1 MSKSTLTAALWLFLT
16 QPLFAHTP
24 PADQNSIKAVYADL
38 NLLKSANL
46 PVLFSDPLTEVGYA
60 VLTGT
65 MEQRLSLLAHQRG
78 RCGNY
83 EALEKIPAD
92 ITEVKSSFE
101 NLNRIHNK
109 DRNYLSLA
117 KNFVMNAP
125 KPVIADALLELKSEN
140 IKTTVAW
147 LSAFP
152 TRYNRGATPNLHV
165 GEFAEKIKSLIGS
178 AKYPVSVE
186 LIPHQNTPQKSIRVS
201 IRGSQRPDE
210 LVIFGGHLDSING
223 WGSSSKPAPG
233 ADDNASGSASLFEA
247 LRVLLT
253 QEQPQ
258 RTIEFYWYAGE
269 ESGLLGSAE
278 IAESYKTQRKNVVAV
293 LQLDMTMFPGDG
305 EFKITSITDFTSPW
319 LRDYM
324 KALSAQYL
332 SIEILDDKCGY
343 GCSDHASWYRRGFP
357 TVFPTE
363 AKFDSSFQS
372 IHTER
377 DVISPVMSF
386 EHSLVFS
393 KIALAMAL
401 DLGNSLLKES
411 DF

>member
-1 MSKSTLTAALWLFLT
+1 MSKTTLAAILWLFLA

-24 PADQNSIKAVYADL
+24 SDPNSIKAVYADL
-38 NLLKSANL
+38 NLLKAAML
-46 PVLFSDPLTEVGYA
+46 PVLFSDPASEVGYT
-60 VLTGT
+60 VLTGI
-65 MEQRLSLLAHQRG
+65 MEQRLSQLAHQRG

-83 EALEKIPAD
+83 EALSNIPAD
-92 ITEVKSSFE
+92 LGEVKSSFE
-101 NLNRIHNK
+101 TLTRIQNK

-117 KNFVMNAP
+117 KNFP
-125 KPVIADALLELKSEN
+125 KTAAKTTITEALTELKAEN
-140 IKTTVAW
+140 IKSMVTF

-152 TRYNRGATPNLHV
+152 TRYNRGASPNAHV
-165 GEFAEKIKSLIGS
+165 TEFSEKLKALAAA
-178 AKYPVSVE
+178 AKFPVSID
-186 LIPHQNTPQKSIRVS
+186 LITHQNTPQKSIRVS

-210 LVIFGGHLDSING
+210 LLIFGGHLDSING
-223 WGSSSKPAPG
+223 WGSSTKPAPG

-247 LRVLLT
+247 LRVLLA

-278 IAESYKTQRKNVVAV
+278 IAESYKTQRKNVIAV
-293 LQLDMTMFPGDG
+293 LQLDMTLFPGDG
-305 EFKITSITDFTSPW
+305 ELKITSITDFTSPW

-324 KALSAQYL
+324 KSLNSQYL
-332 SIEILDDKCGY
+332 NIEIQDDKCGY

-363 AKFDSSFQS
+363 AKFASSFQS
-372 IHTER
+372 IHTEK
-377 DVISPVMSF
+377 DIISPVMSF

-401 DLGNSLLKES
+401 DLGNSTQKVS